1 MSRVR
6 IALLVLLISVVAG
19 VGQAQDSRSQNSST
33 ASTSSTSTPAKKAA
47 PSADRIILKVG
58 GVPVSQ
64 AEFES
69 MIGEF
74 EPQGDADKP
83 GAEDKNRRTLGDDYA
98 SVLMLSQQ
106 AVANHLDN
114 TPEIRRQLTV
124 DRMQILSDAQFA
136 SLMRQAKPSAEE
148 ISQYYSSHLQD
159 FDRVRIRRLFIWKV
173 GAGSTNTKGLAPDA
187 ARARADAI
195 LQAAKSGGDPEKLA
209 EVFKGSEEGLL
220 DAEPIPFTRGT
231 LPAKL
236 EKVAFALKPGEWAE
250 GEDTPDKVVLLHLVE
265 RDRRPLSDVS
275 SLIEQRVQGQ
285 KMQVKL
291 DEMKKK
297 TGIWMDEQYFGTAV
311 ATVPRE
317 QRPDSNPPSKTS
329 RSTKKRGEKQ

>member
-1 MSRVR
+1 LSVR
-6 IALLVLLISVVAG
+6 IAFHVLLISVMAG
-19 VGQAQDSRSQNSST
+19 VGQAQDSRSQNSATTST
-33 ASTSSTSTPAKKAA
+33 STSSPAKKTP
-47 PSADRIILKVG
+47 PSTDRVILKVG
-58 GVPVSQ
+58 GVQVTQ

-69 MIGEF
+69 MIGDF

-83 GAEDKNRRTLGDDYA
+83 GADDKDRRSVGDDYA

-106 AVANHLDN
+106 AVANHLDAS
-114 TPEIRRQLTV
+114 PEIRRQLTV
-124 DRMQILSDAQFA
+124 ARMQILSDAQFA
-136 SLMRQAKPSAEE
+136 SLLRQTKHSAEE
-148 ISQYYSSHLQD
+148 VSRYYSSHLED
-159 FDRVRIRRLFIWKV
+159 YDRVKIRRLFIWKV
-173 GAGSTNTKGLAPDA
+173 GAGSANTKGLAPDA

-195 LQAAKSGGDPEKLA
+195 LQASKSGGDPEKLA
-209 EVFKGSEEGLL
+209 EAFKASDQGLL
-220 DAEPIPFTRGT
+220 DTEPIPFTRGT

-250 GEDTPDKVVLLHLVE
+250 GEDTPDKLILLHLVE
-265 RDRRPLSDVS
+265 RDRRPLSEVS
-275 SLIEQRVQGQ
+275 SFVEQRVQSQ

-297 TGIWMDEQYFGTAV
+297 AGIWMDEQYFGTAV

-329 RSTKKRGEKQ
+329 RSAKKRGEKQ

>member
-1 MSRVR
+1 MTSLR
-6 IALLVLLISVVAG
+6 IALHVLLISVMAG
-19 VGQAQDSRSQNSST
+19 VGHAQDSN
-33 ASTSSTSTPAKKAA
+33 STPAKKAA
-47 PSADRIILKVG
+47 PSADRVILKVG
-58 GVPVSQ
+58 GVPVTQ

-69 MIGEF
+69 MIGDF
-74 EPQGDADKP
+74 EPQRDADKP
-83 GAEDKNRRTLGDDYA
+83 GTDDKDRRSLGDDYA

-106 AVANHLDN
+106 AVANHLDA

-148 ISQYYSSHLQD
+148 INQYYSSHLED
-159 FDRVRIRRLFIWKV
+159 FDRVKIRRLFIWKV
-173 GAGSTNTKGLAPDA
+173 GTGSGNTKGLAPDA

-195 LQAAKSGGDPEKLA
+195 LQASKSGGDPEKLA
-209 EVFKGSEEGLL
+209 EAFKGSEEGLL
-220 DAEPIPFTRGT
+220 DAEPIPFARGV

-236 EKVAFALKPGEWAE
+236 EKVAFALKPGDWAE
-250 GEDTPDKVVLLHLVE
+250 GDDTPDKLILLHLVE
-265 RDRRPLSDVS
+265 RDRRPLSEVS
-275 SLIEQRVQGQ
+275 PFIEQKVQGQ

-297 TGIWMDEQYFGTAV
+297 AGIWMDEQYFGTAV

-317 QRPDSNPPSKTS
+317 QRPVSNPPSKAS
-329 RSTKKRGEKQ
+329 DLAEKRGEKQ

>member
-1 MSRVR
+1 LSSVR

-19 VGQAQDSRSQNSST
+19 VGQAQNSGSQNSST
-33 ASTSSTSTPAKKAA
+33 TSTSSTSTPAKKAA

-58 GVPVSQ
+58 GVPVTQ

-69 MIGEF
+69 MIGDF

-83 GAEDKNRRTLGDDYA
+83 GAEDKDRRTLGDDYA

-106 AVANHLDN
+106 AVANHLDAS
-114 TPEIRRQLTV
+114 PEIRRQLTV
-124 DRMQILSDAQFA
+124 ARMQILSDAQFA
-136 SLMRQAKPSAEE
+136 SLMRQTKPGAEE
-148 ISQYYSSHLQD
+148 IRQYYSSHLES
-159 FDRVRIRRLFIWKV
+159 FDRVKIGRLFIWKA
-173 GAGSTNTKGLAPDA
+173 GAGSANTKGLAPEA

-195 LQAAKSGGDPEKLA
+195 LHAAKSGGDPEKLA
-209 EVFKGSEEGLL
+209 EAFKGSEEGLL

-250 GEDTPDKVVLLHLVE
+250 GEDAPDKLILIHLVE
-265 RDRRPLSDVS
+265 RDRRPLSEVS

-297 TGIWMDEQYFGTAV
+297 AGIWMDEKYFGTAV

-317 QRPDSNPPSKTS
+317 QRPVSNPPSKDS
-329 RSTKKRGEKQ
+329 RSENKEEKNQ